1 VTATATVTPG
11 TLFNDG
17 FESGNLSQWRAP
29 AAPAQPLVAQQ
40 TQVASGAWAAQA
52 TSSGAAVYVF
62 RDLSP
67 AQTGLS
73 YRFKFK
79 LISPPSANNIY
90 LGRLRTASG
99 SSILG
104 LYITS
109 GGKLAYRNDVG
120 GATHVSNASI
130 SVGQWYDVQIFAQ
143 IAGTSSQAQVW
154 LDGAP
159 VPELTMTENL
169 GTIAIGRVQLGD
181 NATTAGTYN
190 IAYDDVVA
198 STQSPSSLASTTT
211 RQARLAPTEAVLT
224 ATNSTTPEPTDSAL
238 PEPSPNSAQASP
250 PVATTTPE
258 VAEPSESAPGESL
271 VRSATATPESAAS
284 PEVSPAPRAEDSP
297 TPTPNRKD
305 DGERHICPDA
315 VSGDEDEKAPG
326 EPSQCGDEQERIQT
340 LPVTPIA
347 ESPAPGEREGALA
360 LDDSAAGTE
369 DRGASVDAAAA
380 GTQEPDRGSA
390 ADGGRRTKPRND
402 EGRADLGPRDNTD
415 PDVEG
420 PREAG
425 RTARAKDAQAQA
437 AERAGNAEQDDQPG
451 SSESNPSDN
460 LVPQPTEENSSAERS
475 NPAYRVVKT
484 RQSSNSVAASAVVDS
499 DPTTT
504 WSTQSGITPDEAFVI
519 LDLGKRRPIRSLRW
533 LEAAEGLSGTMRV
546 EVSTDGKRWKTA
558 NGKQQDRSDAWR
570 ELQLKHAVDARFVR
584 IAFTNPDGAPRLG
597 GLAEVEVLPSAKVEA
612 KRGDATSERHRVNA
626 GHAGAK
632 AGDGQAKSGKH
643 GKGGKPRHRARR

>member
-1 VTATATVTPG
+1 
-11 TLFNDG
+11 
-17 FESGNLSQWRAP
+17 
-29 AAPAQPLVAQQ
+29 
-40 TQVASGAWAAQA
+40 
-52 TSSGAAVYVF
+52 
-62 RDLSP
+62 
-67 AQTGLS
+67 
-73 YRFKFK
+73 
-79 LISPPSANNIY
+79 
-90 LGRLRTASG
+90 
-99 SSILG
+99 
-104 LYITS
+104 
-109 GGKLAYRNDVG
+109 
-120 GATHVSNASI
+120 
-130 SVGQWYDVQIFAQ
+130 
-143 IAGTSSQAQVW
+143 
-154 LDGAP
+154 
-159 VPELTMTENL
+159 
-169 GTIAIGRVQLGD
+169 
-181 NATTAGTYN
+181 
-190 IAYDDVVA
+190 
-198 STQSPSSLASTTT
+198 
-211 RQARLAPTEAVLT
+211 
-224 ATNSTTPEPTDSAL
+224 
-238 PEPSPNSAQASP
+238 
-250 PVATTTPE
+250 
-258 VAEPSESAPGESL
+258 
-271 VRSATATPESAAS
+271 
-284 PEVSPAPRAEDSP
+284 
-297 TPTPNRKD
+297 
-305 DGERHICPDA
+305 

-347 ESPAPGEREGALA
+347 ESPAQGEREGAVA

-380 GTQEPDRGSA
+380 GTQEPDRGSE

-402 EGRADLGPRDNTD
+402 GGRADLGPRDNTD

-451 SSESNPSDN
+451 SNESNPSDN
-460 LVPQPTEENSSAERS
+460 LVPQPTEENSSAKRS

-504 WSTQSGITPDEAFVI
+504 WSTQSGIAPDEAFVI
-519 LDLGKRRPIRSLRW
+519 LDLGKRRPIRSVRW

-558 NGKQQDRSDAWR
+558 NGKQQDGSDAWR

-597 GLAEVEVLPSAKVEA
+597 GLAEIEVLPSAKVEA
-612 KRGDATSERHRVNA
+612 KRGDATSERHRVKA

-632 AGDGQAKSGKH
+632 AGDERAKSGKH